1 MKETDKETLN
11 ILIDALTDSD
21 WEQLR
26 LKAEVRRAFQKA
38 EVIRAKRQ
46 SAESFAEWILEHG
59 AKPGFDDNMNP
70 RWYTQFDDD
79 YTYYTSEELYR
90 IYTTGEWEI
99 SKNDDDPD
107 LSDWEV
113 TINDGLDDL

>member
-79 YTYYTSEELYR
+79 CTYYTSEELYR

>member
-1 MKETDKETLN
+1 MEEINKETLN
-11 ILIDALTDSD
+11 ILIDALSDSD

-26 LKAEVRRAFQKA
+26 LKADVRRAFQKV
-38 EVIRAKRQ
+38 EVIRAKQQ

-59 AKPGFDDNMNP
+59 MSPGFDNNMNP
-70 RWYTQFDDD
+70 RWYIQFGED
-79 YTYYTSEELYR
+79 YIYYTSEELYR
-90 IYTTGEWEI
+90 IFTSGEWDI
-99 SKNDDDPD
+99 CKDDDDSD

>member
-1 MKETDKETLN
+1 MEGIDKETLN

-38 EVIRAKRQ
+38 EVIRAKQQ
-46 SAESFAEWILEHG
+46 SAESFAEWILENG
-59 AKPGFDDNMNP
+59 AKPGFDNNMNP
-70 RWYTQFDDD
+70 RWYTQFGDD

-90 IYTTGEWEI
+90 IYTTREWEI

-107 LSDWEV
+107 LSD
-113 TINDGLDDL
+113 